1 MYIVNEQSKYIAVE
15 RVLPQ
20 IPISSLFFTLIYRG
34 VEQLAARQAHNLKVT
49 SSSLVSATKAFIAYM
64 IFHIFSKFNLEW

>member
-1 MYIVNEQSKYIAVE
+1 MNKANI
-15 RVLPQ
+15 LPLRGYYPK

>member
-1 MYIVNEQSKYIAVE
+1 MYIVNEQGKYIAVE

-20 IPISSLFFTLIYRG
+20 IPIPSSFTLIYRG
-34 VEQLAARQAHNLKVT
+34 VEQLAARWAHNPKVT

>member
-15 RVLPQ
+15 RVLLQ
-20 IPISSLFFTLIYRG
+20 IPNTFSFFTLIYRG

>member
-20 IPISSLFFTLIYRG
+20 NPNTFSFFTLKHRG
-34 VEQLAARQAHNLKVT
+34 VEQLAARRAHNPEVGG
-49 SSSLVSATKAFIAYM
+49 SSPSPATKAFIAYM